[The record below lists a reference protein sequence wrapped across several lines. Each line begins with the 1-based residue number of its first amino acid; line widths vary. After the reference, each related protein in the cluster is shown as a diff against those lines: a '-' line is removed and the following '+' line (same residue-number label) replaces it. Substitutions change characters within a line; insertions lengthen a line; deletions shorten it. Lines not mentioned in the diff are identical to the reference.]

1 MCAIAVAGAVTTTS
15 VERQKMK
22 KELRSC
28 TACGEPISD
37 QYLLDV
43 GGCSWHSACLR
54 CCICHTPLD
63 QQPSCFL
70 RDRQIYCKADYA
82 STFGAKCARCSR
94 SISASDWVRRA
105 RKMIFHLACFACDSC
120 GRQLSTG
127 EQFALADDKVLCKK
141 HYSEFFDCGTSSD
154 DGCEA
159 DGLQK
164 SNKSKRVRTTF
175 TEEQLQILQANF
187 NIDSNPDGQ
196 DLERIASVTGLSKR
210 VTQVWFQNSRARQKK
225 HVQVPSNGDMNPFAR
240 HINLQLSYTFQ
251 QANVG
256 HGPMHMGPGPP
267 MHGHSGGS
275 GSSGF
280 GSINHNNNNNNTV
293 VSSKSS
299 PYSRHESSFDE
310 LSEDSAIHC
319 MQSEI

>member
-1 MCAIAVAGAVTTTS
+1 MPQIKPPNPWVFVDLKQTHKTAGPIKCAYRLHRRYPCAQKDAVWAHARVPD
-15 VERQKMK
+15 QL

-37 QYLLDV
+37 KFLLDV

-63 QQPSCFL
+63 HQPSCFL
-70 RDRQIYCKADYA
+70 RERQIYCKTDYSNKVISCTQHITA
-82 STFGAKCARCSR
+82 RSCARGRAFVMTFGTKCARCSR
-94 SISASDWVRRA
+94 TISATDWVRRA
-105 RKMIFHLACFACDSC
+105 RDLIFHLACFACDSC

-127 EQFALADDKVLCKK
+127 EQFALVDDKVLCKT
-141 HYSEFFDCGTSSD
+141 HYSEMFDCGTSSD

-159 DGLQK
+159 DGYQK
-164 SNKSKRVRTTF
+164 NNKTKRVRTTF

-225 HVQVPSNGDMNPFAR
+225 HVQD
-240 HINLQLSYTFQ
+240 
-251 QANVG
+251 
-256 HGPMHMGPGPP
+256 
-267 MHGHSGGS
+267 
-275 GSSGF
+275 SSL
-280 GSINHNNNNNNTV
+280 
-293 VSSKSS
+293 
-299 PYSRHESSFDE
+299 DE

-319 MQSEI
+319 MQSEA

>member
-1 MCAIAVAGAVTTTS
+1 
-15 VERQKMK
+15 MK

-37 QYLLDV
+37 QFLLDV

-54 CCICHTPLD
+54 CCICHTLLD

-70 RDRQIYCKADYA
+70 KDRQVYCKGDYA
-82 STFGAKCARCSR
+82 NFFLSSRQFGAKCARCMR
-94 SISASDWVRRA
+94 PIAASDWVRRA
-105 RKMIFHLACFACDSC
+105 REFVFHLACFACDMC

-127 EQFALADDKVLCKK
+127 EQFALADDKVLCKT
-141 HYSEFFDCGTSSD
+141 HYSELFDCGTSSD

-159 DGLQK
+159 DSYQK
-164 SNKSKRVRTTF
+164 NNKTKRVRTTF

-225 HVQVPSNGDMNPFAR
+225 HVQVPRDGDMNPFAR

-251 QANVG
+251 QSSVMSH
-256 HGPMHMGPGPP
+256 HGPIHLAAGMSNLGPMTGSLNGTSSNGPTN
-267 MHGHSGGS
+267 
-275 GSSGF
+275 GSSMA
-280 GSINHNNNNNNTV
+280 INFNNNN
-293 VSSKSS
+293 SICSAKSS
-299 PYSRHESSFDE
+299 PFSRHESSLDG
-310 LSEDSAIHC
+310 LSEDSAVQC
-319 MQSEI
+319 VQNEI

>member
-1 MCAIAVAGAVTTTS
+1 
-15 VERQKMK
+15 MK

-37 QYLLDV
+37 KFLLDV

-63 QQPSCFL
+63 QQPSCYV
-70 RDRQIYCKADYA
+70 RDRQIYCKPDYTK
-82 STFGAKCARCSR
+82 TFGTKCARCNR
-94 SISASDWVRRA
+94 TISATDWVRRA
-105 RKMIFHLACFACDSC
+105 RDLIFHLACFACDSC

-127 EQFALADDKVLCKK
+127 EQFALVDDKVLCKT
-141 HYSEFFDCGTSSD
+141 HYSEMFDCGTSSD

-159 DGLQK
+159 DGYQK
-164 SNKSKRVRTTF
+164 NSKTKRVRTTF

-225 HVQVPSNGDMNPFAR
+225 HVQVPRDGEMNPFAR

-251 QANVG
+251 QSNV
-256 HGPMHMGPGPP
+256 MHSPLHLGPGATPYGP
-267 MHGHSGGS
+267 GGHFGGHHN
-275 GSSGF
+275 SS
-280 GSINHNNNNNNTV
+280 NNNNNNTSNINNNH
-293 VSSKSS
+293 SSKSS
-299 PYSRHESSFDE
+299 IYSTHDSSLDE

-319 MQSEI
+319 MQSEA